1 MALADDFDRLMLRK
15 PPKKPSAGE
24 TRNEC
29 GTKTLTTSG
38 KESELSEAAV
48 VEEATGATMTTIGV
62 HPDTP
67 GLHRHGGNDQHP
79 QMTIVDLRHEITST
93 PISLVTGIYGDA
105 IPVPDH
111 LRFDALPADPYHA
124 QERRPQGVTETMIRG
139 LDVAATVA
147 ADLEHL
153 FAKVMGETGDKE
165 FITVVVI
172 ELDPI
177 HLQTRLA
184 HDHPEDRDGDA
195 ALRYHPAALL
205 LQGNHSIANMAVL
218 RHHHRPYRG
227 LVLLPLNEIAG
238 GLADREDLRLL
249 LVMKWMIH
257 ALMLVKDKATM
268 TVDVGVAA
276 ATGVSI

>member
-1 MALADDFDRLMLRK
+1 MALADDFYRLMLRK
-15 PPKKPSAGE
+15 PPKKPSGGE

-48 VEEATGATMTTIGV
+48 VEEATGAIMTTIGV
-62 HPDTP
+62 RPDTP
-67 GLHRHGGNDQHP
+67 GLHRHGGNDHHP

-111 LRFDALPADPYHA
+111 LRFDGLPADPYHA

-153 FAKVMGETGDKE
+153 FAKVTGETGDRE
-165 FITVVVI
+165 LITVVVI

-195 ALRYHPAALL
+195 ALRYHPAVLL
-205 LQGNHSIANMAVL
+205 LQGGHSIVNMAVL
-218 RHHHRPYRG
+218 RHHRRPYRG
-227 LVLLPLNEIAG
+227 LVLQRLNEIAG

-249 LVMKWMIH
+249 LVMKWIIH
-257 ALMLVKDKATM
+257 ALMLIKEKATM
-268 TVDVGVAA
+268 TVGVGVAA